1 MLTIH
6 LDPELETALINL
18 AHKEHLSP
26 NDMVKQVISHYI
38 EQQSTLLVD
47 VVKDLP
53 EIACFKNQKPLE
65 IQKAL
70 RDEWN

>member
-1 MLTIH
+1 MLTIQ

-18 AHKEHLSP
+18 AQKEHLSP